1 MMVNVFVNVSL
12 GDPNKNFNK
21 QTIMKK
27 SLINMRL
34 RLITIVYWALS
45 ILPGVCAVVF
55 LQWRYFKVFRKLW
68 KWVFDTFT
76 LALDGYLIANG
87 Y

>member
-55 LQWRYFKVFRKLW
+55 LQ
-68 KWVFDTFT
+68 
-76 LALDGYLIANG
+76 
-87 Y
+87 